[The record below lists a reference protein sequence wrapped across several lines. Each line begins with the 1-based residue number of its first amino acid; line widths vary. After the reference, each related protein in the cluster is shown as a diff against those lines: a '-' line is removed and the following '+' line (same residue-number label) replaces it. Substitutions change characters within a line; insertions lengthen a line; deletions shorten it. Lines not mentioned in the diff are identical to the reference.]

1 MEQPVIKEGT
11 LALIDTFAYLFR
23 SYYMSAKNKPLTN
36 DKGFPT
42 GLLTGLVGMVK
53 KFYKDR
59 KNMPFIVFALESQT
73 KTKRAEKLG
82 EYKQN
87 RKDAP
92 KEMLLQIPIALEWLQ
107 KMGFTCVEVN
117 GFEADDVIASLAT
130 LSPYKTRIY
139 SKDKDFNQL
148 LSDKIAL
155 FDGKTEFLAK
165 DCVEKYGILPS
176 QFTDYQGI
184 VGDSSDNYKGV
195 KGIGSKNAK
204 ELLQQLGSL
213 EKIYENLDLAKNLLS
228 PKMYQALIQDKGSA
242 FLSKELATLERGCIK
257 EFDFLSCA
265 FPSENPLLKIKDELK
280 EYGFISTLRDL
291 ENSPTPL
298 ILENTPLLDSMPI
311 LENAPILDS
320 VPILENAPILDS
332 VPASDNAPKKS
343 RMIVLES
350 AAPLNAFLE
359 KLKNPNARVFMR
371 LVLNKEKKVL
381 ALAFLL
387 QDQGYFLPLEEAL
400 FSPFSLEF
408 LENAFSQMLQH
419 AQIVGH
425 DLKPLLSFLKAKYQV
440 PLENIR
446 IQDTQ
451 ILAFLKN
458 PEKVGFDEVLR
469 EYLKEELIP
478 HEKIKDFKAKAE
490 KSEQLN
496 TELNALKRLC
506 EYFETGGL
514 EEGLLTLARDI
525 ETPFVKVLMDM
536 EFQGFK
542 IDAPYFKRLEQEFKD
557 ELKVLE
563 RQILDLIGV
572 DFNLNSPKQLGEVLY
587 EKLGLPKNKSHS
599 TDEKNLLKILDKHP
613 SIALI
618 LEYRELN
625 KLFNTYT
632 TPLLRLKDKDDK
644 IHTTFIQTG
653 TATGRLS
660 SHSPNLQNIPV
671 RSPKGLLIRKGF
683 IASSKEY
690 CLLGVDYSQIE
701 LRLLAHFSQD
711 KDLMEAFLK
720 GRDIHLETS
729 KALFGGDLAKEKRS
743 IAKSINFGLVYGMG
757 SKKLSETL
765 NIPLNEAKSYIEA
778 YFKRFPSIKDYLN
791 RMKEEILKTSKAFTL
806 LGRYRVFDFT
816 GANDYVKGNYLRE
829 GVNAIFQGSASD
841 LLKLGML
848 KVSERF
854 KNNPS
859 VRLLLQ
865 VHDELIFEIEEK
877 NAPELQQEIQRIL
890 NDEVY
895 PLRVP
900 LETSAFVANRWNE
913 LKG

>member
-1 MEQPVIKEGT
+1 MEEPVIKEGT

-59 KNMPFIVFALESQT
+59 KNMPFIVFALESQI

-107 KMGFTCVEVN
+107 KMGFTCVEVS

-204 ELLQQLGSL
+204 ELLQRLGSL

-228 PKMYQALIQDKGSA
+228 PKMYQALIQDKESA

-257 EFDFLSCA
+257 EFDFSSCA

-298 ILENTPLLDSMPI
+298 ILDNAPLLENMPT
-311 LENAPILDS
+311 
-320 VPILENAPILDS
+320 
-332 VPASDNAPKKS
+332 SDNAPKKS
-343 RMIVLES
+343 RVIVLENTAFLS
-350 AAPLNAFLE
+350 AFLE
-359 KLKNPNARVFMR
+359 KLKKTNARIFMR
-371 LVLNKEKKVL
+371 LVLDKEKKVL
-381 ALAFLL
+381 ALAFLYE
-387 QDQGYFLPLEEAL
+387 DQGYFLPLEEAL

-408 LENAFSQMLQH
+408 LQNAFFKMLQH

-440 PLENIR
+440 SLENIR

-458 PEKVGFDEVLR
+458 PEKVGFDEVLK
-469 EYLKEELIP
+469 EYLKEELIL
-478 HEKIKDFKAKAE
+478 HEKIKDFKTKSKAG
-490 KSEQLN
+490 KLEQLDR
-496 TELNALKRLC
+496 ELHALKRLC
-506 EYFETGGL
+506 EYFEKGGL
-514 EEGLLTLARDI
+514 EEGLLALAREV
-525 ETPFVKVLMDM
+525 ETPFVKVLMGM

-542 IDAPYFKRLEQEFKD
+542 IDAPYFKHLEQEFKN
-557 ELKVLE
+557 ELHVLE
-563 RQILDLIGV
+563 RQILELIGV

-587 EKLGLPKNKSHS
+587 EKLELPKNKSHS
-599 TDEKNLLKILDKHP
+599 TDEKSLLKILDKHP

-683 IASSKEY
+683 ISSSKEY

-711 KDLMEAFLK
+711 KDLMDAFLR

-729 KALFGGDLAKEKRS
+729 KALFGEDLAKEKRS

-791 RMKEEILKTSKAFTL
+791 HMKEEILKTSKAFTL

-816 GANDYVKGNYLRE
+816 GANDYIKGNYLRE

-877 NAPELQQEIQRIL
+877 NALELQQEIQRIL

-900 LETSAFVANRWNE
+900 LETSAFMAKRWNE

>member
-36 DKGFPT
+36 VKGFPT

-107 KMGFTCVEVN
+107 KMGFTCVEVS

-155 FDGKTEFLAK
+155 FDGKTEFLVK

-195 KGIGSKNAK
+195 KGIGSKNAR
-204 ELLQQLGSL
+204 ELLQRLGSL

-228 PKMYQALIQDKGSA
+228 PKMYQALIQDKESA

-257 EFDFLSCA
+257 EFDFSSCA

-291 ENSPTPL
+291 EDSPTPL
-298 ILENTPLLDSMPI
+298 ILENAPLL
-311 LENAPILDS
+311 ENT
-320 VPILENAPILDS
+320 
-332 VPASDNAPKKS
+332 PASDNAPKKS
-343 RMIVLES
+343 RMIVLENTELLS
-350 AAPLNAFLE
+350 AFLE
-359 KLKNPNARVFMR
+359 KLKNSNARIFMR
-371 LVLNKEKKVL
+371 LALDKEKKVL
-381 ALAFLL
+381 ALAFLYE
-387 QDQGYFLPLEEAL
+387 DQGYFLPLEEAL

-408 LENAFSQMLQH
+408 LQNAFSQMLQH
-419 AQIVGH
+419 AQIIGH

-440 PLENIR
+440 SLENIR

-458 PEKVGFDEVLR
+458 PEKVGFDEVLK

-478 HEKIKDFKAKAE
+478 HEKIKDFKTKSKAG
-490 KSEQLN
+490 KLEQLDR
-496 TELNALKRLC
+496 ELNALKRLC
-506 EYFETGGL
+506 EYFEKGGL
-514 EEGLLTLARDI
+514 EEGLLALAREV
-525 ETPFVKVLMDM
+525 ETPFMKVLMGM

-542 IDAPYFKRLEQEFKD
+542 IDASYFKRLEQEFKN
-557 ELKVLE
+557 ELHVLE
-563 RQILDLIGV
+563 RQILELIGV
-572 DFNLNSPKQLGEVLY
+572 DFNLNSPKQLSEILY
-587 EKLGLPKNKSHS
+587 EKLELPKNKSHS
-599 TDEKNLLKILDKHP
+599 TDEKSLLKILDKHP

-683 IASSKEY
+683 ISSSKEY

-711 KDLMEAFLK
+711 KDLMDAFLK

-729 KALFGGDLAKEKRS
+729 KALFGEDLAKEKRS

-816 GANDYVKGNYLRE
+816 GANDYIKGNYLRE

-877 NAPELQQEIQRIL
+877 NALELQQEIQRIL

-900 LETSAFVANRWNE
+900 LETSAFIAKRWNE

>member
-1 MEQPVIKEGT
+1 MEEPVIKEGT

-23 SYYMSAKNKPLTN
+23 SYYMGAKNKPLTN

-107 KMGFTCVEVN
+107 KMGFTCVEVS

-204 ELLQQLGSL
+204 ELLQRLGSL

-228 PKMYQALIQDKGSA
+228 PKMYQALIQDKESA

-298 ILENTPLLDSMPI
+298 ILENTPLLD
-311 LENAPILDS
+311 
-320 VPILENAPILDS
+320 
-332 VPASDNAPKKS
+332 NAPKKS
-343 RMIVLES
+343 CMIVLEN
-350 AAPLNAFLE
+350 AAPFNAFLE
-359 KLKNPNARVFMR
+359 KLKKTNARIFMR
-371 LVLNKEKKVL
+371 LVLDKEKKVL

-387 QDQGYFLPLEEAL
+387 EDQGYFLPLEEAL

-408 LENAFSQMLQH
+408 LQNAFFKMLQH
-419 AQIVGH
+419 ACIIGH

-440 PLENIR
+440 SLENIR

-458 PEKVGFDEVLR
+458 PEKVGFDEVLK
-469 EYLKEELIP
+469 EYLKEEWIP
-478 HEKIKDFKAKAE
+478 HEKIKDFKTKSKAGKLE
-490 KSEQLN
+490 LLSV
-496 TELNALKRLC
+496 ELNALKRLC
-506 EYFETGGL
+506 EYFEKGGL
-514 EEGLLTLARDI
+514 EENLLALAREV
-525 ETPFVKVLMDM
+525 ETPFVKVLMGM

-542 IDAPYFKRLEQEFKD
+542 IDAPYFKQLEQEFKN
-557 ELKVLE
+557 ELHVLE
-563 RQILDLIGV
+563 RQISDLIGA
-572 DFNLNSPKQLGEVLY
+572 DFNLNSPKQLSEILY
-587 EKLGLPKNKSHS
+587 EKLELPKNKSRS
-599 TDEKNLLKILDKHP
+599 TDEKSLLKILDKHP

-711 KDLMEAFLK
+711 KDLMDAFLK

-729 KALFGGDLAKEKRS
+729 NALFGEDLAKEKRS

-816 GANDYVKGNYLRE
+816 GANDYIKGNYLRE

-900 LETSAFVANRWNE
+900 LETSAFMAKRWNE

>member
-1 MEQPVIKEGT
+1 MEEPVIKEGT

-53 KFYKDR
+53 KFYKDK

-107 KMGFTCVEVN
+107 KMGFTCVEVS

-204 ELLQQLGSL
+204 ELLQRLGSL

-257 EFDFLSCA
+257 EFDFSSCA

-298 ILENTPLLDSMPI
+298 ILDNTPLLENMPT
-311 LENAPILDS
+311 
-320 VPILENAPILDS
+320 
-332 VPASDNAPKKS
+332 SDNAPKKS
-343 RMIVLES
+343 RLIVLENT
-350 AAPLNAFLE
+350 APLSAFLE
-359 KLKNPNARVFMR
+359 KLKKTNARIFMR
-371 LVLNKEKKVL
+371 LVLDKEKKVL
-381 ALAFLL
+381 ALAFLYE
-387 QDQGYFLPLEEAL
+387 DQGYFLPLEEAL

-408 LENAFSQMLQH
+408 LQNAFFKMLQH

-440 PLENIR
+440 SLENIR

-458 PEKVGFDEVLR
+458 PEKVGFDEVLK
-469 EYLKEELIP
+469 EYLKEELIL
-478 HEKIKDFKAKAE
+478 HEKIKDFKTKSKAG
-490 KSEQLN
+490 KLEQLDR
-496 TELNALKRLC
+496 ELHALKRLC
-506 EYFETGGL
+506 EYFEKGGL
-514 EEGLLTLARDI
+514 EEGLLALAREV
-525 ETPFVKVLMDM
+525 ETPFVKVLMGM

-542 IDAPYFKRLEQEFKD
+542 IDAPYFKHLEQEFKN
-557 ELKVLE
+557 ELHVLE
-563 RQILDLIGV
+563 RQILELIGV

-587 EKLGLPKNKSHS
+587 EKLELPKNKSHS
-599 TDEKNLLKILDKHP
+599 TDEKSLLKILDKHP

-683 IASSKEY
+683 ISSSKEY

-711 KDLMEAFLK
+711 KDLMDAFLR

-729 KALFGGDLAKEKRS
+729 KALFGEDLAKEKRS

-791 RMKEEILKTSKAFTL
+791 HMKEEILKTSKAFTL

-816 GANDYVKGNYLRE
+816 GANDYIKGNYLRE

-877 NAPELQQEIQRIL
+877 NALELQQEIQRIL

-900 LETSAFVANRWNE
+900 LETSAFMAKRWNE

>member
-1 MEQPVIKEGT
+1 MEQLVIKEGT

-107 KMGFTCVEVN
+107 KMGFACVEVS

-204 ELLQQLGSL
+204 ELLQRLGSL

-228 PKMYQALIQDKGSA
+228 PKMYQALIQEKESA
-242 FLSKELATLERGCIK
+242 FLSKELATLERECIK
-257 EFDFLSCA
+257 EFDFSSCA

-291 ENSPTPL
+291 ENSPL
-298 ILENTPLLDSMPI
+298 ILDNTPLLDSM
-311 LENAPILDS
+311 
-320 VPILENAPILDS
+320 
-332 VPASDNAPKKS
+332 PASDNAPKKS

-350 AAPLNAFLE
+350 AEPLSMFLE
-359 KLKNPNARVFMR
+359 KLKNPNARIFAR
-371 LVLNKEKKVL
+371 LVLDKEKKVL
-381 ALAFLL
+381 ALAFLYE
-387 QDQGYFLPLEEAL
+387 DQGYFLPLEEAL

-408 LENAFSQMLQH
+408 LQNAFFKMLQH
-419 AQIVGH
+419 AQIIGH

-440 PLENIR
+440 SLENIR

-458 PEKVGFDEVLR
+458 PEKVGFDEVLK

-478 HEKIKDFKAKAE
+478 HEKIKDFKTKSKAE
-490 KSEQLN
+490 KLEQLDM
-496 TELNALKRLC
+496 ELNALKRLC
-506 EYFETGGL
+506 EYFEKGGL
-514 EEGLLTLARDI
+514 EENLLALAREI
-525 ETPFVKVLMDM
+525 ETPFVKVLMGM

-542 IDAPYFKRLEQEFKD
+542 IDAPYFKRLEQEFKN
-557 ELKVLE
+557 ELHVLE

-572 DFNLNSPKQLGEVLY
+572 DFNLNSPKQLSEILY
-587 EKLGLPKNKSHS
+587 EKLELPQNKSRS

-729 KALFGGDLAKEKRS
+729 KALFGEDLAKEKRS

-877 NAPELQQEIQRIL
+877 NALELQQEIQRIL

>member
-23 SYYMSAKNKPLTN
+23 SYYMSAKTKPLTN

-184 VGDSSDNYKGV
+184 VGDSSDNYKGI

-204 ELLQQLGSL
+204 ELLQRLGSL

-242 FLSKELATLERGCIK
+242 FLSKELATLERGCIQ

-298 ILENTPLLDSMPI
+298 ILD
-311 LENAPILDS
+311 NAPAS
-320 VPILENAPILDS
+320 DS
-332 VPASDNAPKKS
+332 VPASDNAPALDSAPKKS
-343 RMIVLES
+343 CMIVLES
-350 AAPLNAFLE
+350 AALLSMFLE

-387 QDQGYFLPLEEAL
+387 EDQGYFLPLEEAL

-419 AQIVGH
+419 AQIIGH

-440 PLENIR
+440 PLENIC

-458 PEKVGFDEVLR
+458 PEKVGFDEVLK
-469 EYLKEELIP
+469 EYLKEDLIP
-478 HEKIKDFKAKAE
+478 HEKIKDFKTKAE
-490 KSEQLN
+490 KLELLSV
-496 TELNALKRLC
+496 ELNALKRLC
-506 EYFETGGL
+506 EYFEKGGL
-514 EEGLLTLARDI
+514 EEGLLSLAREV
-525 ETPFVKVLMDM
+525 ETPFVKVLMGM

-542 IDAPYFKRLEQEFKD
+542 IDAPYFKRLEQEFKN
-557 ELKVLE
+557 ELHVLE

-572 DFNLNSPKQLGEVLY
+572 DFNLNSPKQLGEILY

-599 TDEKNLLKILDKHP
+599 TDEKSLLKILDKHP

-632 TPLLRLKDKDDK
+632 TPLLCLKDKDDK

-671 RSPKGLLIRKGF
+671 RSSKGLLIRKGF

-711 KDLMEAFLK
+711 KDLMDAFLK

-900 LETSAFVANRWNE
+900 LETSAFVAKRWNE

>member
-1 MEQPVIKEGT
+1 MEEPVIKEGT

-107 KMGFTCVEVN
+107 KMGFTCVEVS

-165 DCVEKYGILPS
+165 DCVKKYGILPS

-204 ELLQQLGSL
+204 ELLQRLGSL

-228 PKMYQALIQDKGSA
+228 PKMYQALIQDKESA

-298 ILENTPLLDSMPI
+298 ILDNAPLLDNT
-311 LENAPILDS
+311 L
-320 VPILENAPILDS
+320 
-332 VPASDNAPKKS
+332 ASDSTPKKS
-343 RMIVLES
+343 RMIVLENTELLS
-350 AAPLNAFLE
+350 AFLE
-359 KLKNPNARVFMR
+359 KLEKTNARIFMR
-371 LVLNKEKKVL
+371 LVLDKEKKVL

-387 QDQGYFLPLEEAL
+387 EDQGYFLPLEEAL

-408 LENAFSQMLQH
+408 LQNVFSQMLQH
-419 AQIVGH
+419 VQIIGH

-440 PLENIR
+440 SLENIR

-458 PEKVGFDEVLR
+458 PEKVGFDEVLK

-478 HEKIKDFKAKAE
+478 HEKIKDFKTKSKAG
-490 KSEQLN
+490 KLEQLDM
-496 TELNALKRLC
+496 ELNALKRLC
-506 EYFETGGL
+506 EYFEKGGL
-514 EEGLLTLARDI
+514 EEGLLALAREV
-525 ETPFVKVLMDM
+525 ETPFMKVLMGM

-542 IDAPYFKRLEQEFKD
+542 IDAPYFKRLEQEFKN
-557 ELKVLE
+557 ELHVLE
-563 RQILDLIGV
+563 CQILELIGV

-587 EKLGLPKNKSHS
+587 EKLELPQNKSRS
-599 TDEKNLLKILDKHP
+599 TDEKSLLKILDKHP

-711 KDLMEAFLK
+711 KDLMDAFLK

-729 KALFGGDLAKEKRS
+729 KALFGEDLAKEKRS

-816 GANDYVKGNYLRE
+816 GANDYIKGNYLRE

-877 NAPELQQEIQRIL
+877 NALELQQEIQRIL

-900 LETSAFVANRWNE
+900 LETSVFIAKRWNE

>member
-1 MEQPVIKEGT
+1 MEELKEGT

-107 KMGFTCVEVN
+107 KMGFTCVEVS

-204 ELLQQLGSL
+204 ELLQRLGSL

-228 PKMYQALIQDKGSA
+228 PKMYQALIQDKESA

-298 ILENTPLLDSMPI
+298 ILDNAPLLENMPT
-311 LENAPILDS
+311 
-320 VPILENAPILDS
+320 
-332 VPASDNAPKKS
+332 SDNAPKKS

-350 AAPLNAFLE
+350 TELLSAFLE
-359 KLKNPNARVFMR
+359 KLKKTNARIFMR
-371 LVLNKEKKVL
+371 LVLDKEKKVL
-381 ALAFLL
+381 ALAFLYE
-387 QDQGYFLPLEEAL
+387 DQGYFLPLEEAL

-408 LENAFSQMLQH
+408 LQNAFSQMLQH
-419 AQIVGH
+419 AQIIGH
-425 DLKPLLSFLKAKYQV
+425 DLKPLMSFLKAKYQV
-440 PLENIR
+440 SLENIR

-458 PEKVGFDEVLR
+458 PEKVGFDEVLK

-478 HEKIKDFKAKAE
+478 HEKIKDFKTKAE
-490 KSEQLN
+490 KLELLSV
-496 TELNALKRLC
+496 ELNALKRLC
-506 EYFETGGL
+506 EYFEKGGL
-514 EEGLLTLARDI
+514 EENLLALAREV
-525 ETPFVKVLMDM
+525 ETPFMKVLMGM

-542 IDAPYFKRLEQEFKD
+542 IDAPYFKRLEQEFKN
-557 ELKVLE
+557 ELHVLE

-572 DFNLNSPKQLGEVLY
+572 DFNLNSPKQLSEILY
-587 EKLGLPKNKSHS
+587 EKLELPQNKSRS

-711 KDLMEAFLK
+711 KDLMDAFLK

-816 GANDYVKGNYLRE
+816 GANDYIKGNYLRE

-877 NAPELQQEIQRIL
+877 NAPELQQEIQCIL

>member
-1 MEQPVIKEGT
+1 MEEPVIKEGT

-23 SYYMSAKNKPLTN
+23 SYYMGAKNKPLTN

-107 KMGFTCVEVN
+107 KMDFTCVEVS

-204 ELLQQLGSL
+204 ELLQRLGSL

-228 PKMYQALIQDKGSA
+228 PKMYQALIQDKESA

-257 EFDFLSCA
+257 EFDFSSCA

-298 ILENTPLLDSMPI
+298 ILDNAPLLENTPLLD
-311 LENAPILDS
+311 
-320 VPILENAPILDS
+320 
-332 VPASDNAPKKS
+332 NAPKKS
-343 RMIVLES
+343 CMIVLENT
-350 AAPLNAFLE
+350 APLSAFLE
-359 KLKNPNARVFMR
+359 ELKKTNARIFMR
-371 LVLNKEKKVL
+371 LVLDKEKKIL
-381 ALAFLL
+381 ALAFLYE
-387 QDQGYFLPLEEAL
+387 DQGYFLPLEEAL

-408 LENAFSQMLQH
+408 LQNAFSKMLQH
-419 AQIVGH
+419 ACIIGH

-440 PLENIR
+440 SLENIR

-458 PEKVGFDEVLR
+458 PEKVGFDEVLKQ
-469 EYLKEELIP
+469 YLKEEWIP
-478 HEKIKDFKAKAE
+478 HEKIKDFKTKSKAG
-490 KSEQLN
+490 KLEQLDR
-496 TELNALKRLC
+496 ELNALKRLC
-506 EYFETGGL
+506 EYFEKGGL
-514 EEGLLTLARDI
+514 EEGLLVLAREV
-525 ETPFVKVLMDM
+525 ETPFMKVLMGM

-542 IDAPYFKRLEQEFKD
+542 IDAPYFKQLEQEFKN
-557 ELKVLE
+557 ELHVLE
-563 RQILDLIGV
+563 RQILELIGA
-572 DFNLNSPKQLGEVLY
+572 DFNLNSPKQLSEILY
-587 EKLGLPKNKSHS
+587 EKLELPKNKSHS
-599 TDEKNLLKILDKHP
+599 TDEKSLLKILDKHP

-711 KDLMEAFLK
+711 KDLIDAFLK

-729 KALFGGDLAKEKRS
+729 KALFGEDLAKEKRS

-816 GANDYVKGNYLRE
+816 GANDYIKGNYLRE

-877 NAPELQQEIQRIL
+877 NALELQQEIQRIL

-900 LETSAFVANRWNE
+900 LETSAFMAKRWNE

>member
-1 MEQPVIKEGT
+1 MEELKEGT

-53 KFYKDR
+53 KFYKDK
-59 KNMPFIVFALESQT
+59 KNMSFIVFALESQT

-107 KMGFTCVEVN
+107 KMGFTCVEVS

-204 ELLQQLGSL
+204 ELLQRLGSL

-257 EFDFLSCA
+257 EFDFSSCA

-298 ILENTPLLDSMPI
+298 ILDNTPLL
-311 LENAPILDS
+311 ENT
-320 VPILENAPILDS
+320 
-332 VPASDNAPKKS
+332 PASDNAPKKS
-343 RMIVLES
+343 CMIVLES
-350 AAPLNAFLE
+350 TAPLSVFLE
-359 KLKNPNARVFMR
+359 KLKKTNARIFMR
-371 LVLNKEKKVL
+371 LVLDKEKKVL

-387 QDQGYFLPLEEAL
+387 EDQGYFLPLEEAL

-408 LENAFSQMLQH
+408 LQNAFFKMLQH
-419 AQIVGH
+419 AQIIGH

-440 PLENIR
+440 SLENIR

-458 PEKVGFDEVLR
+458 PEKVGFDEVLKQ
-469 EYLKEELIP
+469 YLKEEWIP
-478 HEKIKDFKAKAE
+478 HEKIKDFKTKSKAG
-490 KSEQLN
+490 KLEQLDM
-496 TELNALKRLC
+496 ELNALKRLC
-506 EYFETGGL
+506 EYFEKGGL
-514 EEGLLTLARDI
+514 EENLLALAREV
-525 ETPFVKVLMDM
+525 ETPFVKVLMGM

-542 IDAPYFKRLEQEFKD
+542 IDAPYFKRLEQEFKN
-557 ELKVLE
+557 ELHVLE

-572 DFNLNSPKQLGEVLY
+572 DFNLNSPKQLSEILY
-587 EKLGLPKNKSHS
+587 EKLELPQNKSRS
-599 TDEKNLLKILDKHP
+599 TDEKSLLKILDKHP

-711 KDLMEAFLK
+711 KDLMDAFLK

-729 KALFGGDLAKEKRS
+729 KALFGEDLAKEKRS

-806 LGRYRVFDFT
+806 LGRYRVFDFAGT
-816 GANDYVKGNYLRE
+816 NDHIKGNYLRE

-877 NAPELQQEIQRIL
+877 NALELQQEIQRIL

-900 LETSAFVANRWNE
+900 LETSAFIAKRWNE

>member
-1 MEQPVIKEGT
+1 MEKPVTKEGT

-107 KMGFTCVEVN
+107 KMGFTCVEIS

-148 LSDKIAL
+148 LSDKIVL

-228 PKMYQALIQDKGSA
+228 PKMYQALIQDKESA
-242 FLSKELATLERGCIK
+242 FLSKELATLERGCIQ

-298 ILENTPLLDSMPI
+298 IFENAPALDNTPLL
-311 LENAPILDS
+311 
-320 VPILENAPILDS
+320 
-332 VPASDNAPKKS
+332 DNAPKKS
-343 RMIVLES
+343 RSIVLENT
-350 AAPLNAFLE
+350 APLSAFLE
-359 KLKNPNARVFMR
+359 RLKKTDARVFMR
-371 LVLNKEKKVL
+371 LALDKEKKVL

-400 FSPFSLEF
+400 FSPFSSEF
-408 LENAFSQMLQH
+408 LQNAFSQILQRAH
-419 AQIVGH
+419 IIGH

-440 PLENIR
+440 SLENIR

-458 PEKVGFDEVLR
+458 PEKVGFDEVLK

-478 HEKIKDFKAKAE
+478 HEKIKDFKTKSKAE
-490 KSEQLN
+490 KSEQLDR
-496 TELNALKRLC
+496 ELNALKRLC
-506 EYFETGGL
+506 EYFENGGL
-514 EEGLLTLARDI
+514 EEGLLILAREI
-525 ETPFVKVLMDM
+525 ETPFVKVLMGM

-542 IDAPYFKRLEQEFKD
+542 IDAPYFKRLEQEFKN
-557 ELKVLE
+557 ELHVLE

-572 DFNLNSPKQLGEVLY
+572 DFNLNSPKQLSEVLY
-587 EKLGLPKNKSHS
+587 EKLELPKNKSHS
-599 TDEKNLLKILDKHP
+599 TDEKSLLKILDKHQ

-625 KLFNTYT
+625 KLFSTYI

-711 KDLMEAFLK
+711 KDLMDAFLK

-729 KALFGGDLAKEKRS
+729 KALFGEDLAKEKRS

-791 RMKEEILKTSKAFTL
+791 RMREEILKTSKAFTL
-806 LGRYRVFDFT
+806 LGRYRVFDFN
-816 GANDYVKGNYLRE
+816 GVNDYVKGNYLRE

-877 NAPELQQEIQRIL
+877 NAPELQQEIQGIL

-895 PLRVP
+895 PLSVP
-900 LETSAFVANRWNE
+900 LETSAFIAKRWNE

>member
-184 VGDSSDNYKGV
+184 VGDSSDNYKGI

-204 ELLQQLGSL
+204 ELLQRLGSL

-257 EFDFLSCA
+257 EFDFLGCA

-291 ENSPTPL
+291 ENSPL
-298 ILENTPLLDSMPI
+298 ILDNASA
-311 LENAPILDS
+311 LENAPAL
-320 VPILENAPILDS
+320 
-332 VPASDNAPKKS
+332 DNAPTLDNASKKS
-343 RMIVLES
+343 SMIVLENTALFS
-350 AAPLNAFLE
+350 MFLE
-359 KLKNPNARVFMR
+359 RLKNPNARIFMR

-387 QDQGYFLPLEEAL
+387 QDQGYFLALEEAL

-419 AQIVGH
+419 ACIIGH

-440 PLENIR
+440 SLENIR

-458 PEKVGFDEVLR
+458 PEKVGFDEVLK
-469 EYLKEELIP
+469 EYLKEDLIP
-478 HEKIKDFKAKAE
+478 HEKIKDFKTKAE
-490 KSEQLN
+490 KLEQLDM
-496 TELNALKRLC
+496 ELNALKRLC
-506 EYFETGGL
+506 EYFEKGGL
-514 EEGLLTLARDI
+514 EEGLLILARGV
-525 ETPFVKVLMDM
+525 ETPFMKVLMGM

-557 ELKVLE
+557 ELHVLE

-599 TDEKNLLKILDKHP
+599 TDEKSLLKILDKHP

-816 GANDYVKGNYLRE
+816 GVNDYVKGNYLRE

-877 NAPELQQEIQRIL
+877 NALELQQEIQRIL

>member
-1 MEQPVIKEGT
+1 MEEPVIKEGT

-107 KMGFTCVEVN
+107 KMGFTCVEVS

-148 LSDKIAL
+148 LSDKITL

-165 DCVEKYGILPS
+165 DCVKKYGILPS

-204 ELLQQLGSL
+204 ELLQRLGSL

-228 PKMYQALIQDKGSA
+228 PKMYQALIQDKESA

-298 ILENTPLLDSMPI
+298 ILDNAPLLENTPALDST
-311 LENAPILDS
+311 
-320 VPILENAPILDS
+320 
-332 VPASDNAPKKS
+332 PKKS
-343 RMIVLES
+343 RMIVLENTAFLS
-350 AAPLNAFLE
+350 AFLE
-359 KLKNPNARVFMR
+359 KLKKTNARIFMR
-371 LVLNKEKKVL
+371 LALDKEKKVL

-387 QDQGYFLPLEEAL
+387 EDQGYFLPLEEAL

-408 LENAFSQMLQH
+408 LQNAFSQMLQH
-419 AQIVGH
+419 AQIIGH

-440 PLENIR
+440 SLENIR

-458 PEKVGFDEVLR
+458 PEKVGFDEVLK
-469 EYLKEELIP
+469 EYLKEEWIP
-478 HEKIKDFKAKAE
+478 HEKIKDFKTKSKAG
-490 KSEQLN
+490 KLEQLDM
-496 TELNALKRLC
+496 ELNALKRLC
-506 EYFETGGL
+506 EYFEKGGL
-514 EEGLLTLARDI
+514 EENLLALAREV
-525 ETPFVKVLMDM
+525 ETPFVKVLMGM

-542 IDAPYFKRLEQEFKD
+542 IDAPYFKCLEQEFKN
-557 ELKVLE
+557 ELHVLE
-563 RQILDLIGV
+563 HQILELIGV
-572 DFNLNSPKQLGEVLY
+572 DFNLNSPKQLSEILY
-587 EKLGLPKNKSHS
+587 EKLELPQNKSHS
-599 TDEKNLLKILDKHP
+599 TDEKSLLKILDKHP

-711 KDLMEAFLK
+711 RDLMDAFLK

-729 KALFGGDLAKEKRS
+729 KALFGEDLAKEKRS

-816 GANDYVKGNYLRE
+816 GANDYIKGNYLRE

-877 NAPELQQEIQRIL
+877 NALELQQEIQRIL

-900 LETSAFVANRWNE
+900 LETSAFMAKRWNE

>member
-1 MEQPVIKEGT
+1 MEDPVIKEGT

-42 GLLTGLVGMVK
+42 GLLMGLVGMVK

-107 KMGFTCVEVN
+107 KMGFVCVEVS

-204 ELLQQLGSL
+204 ELLQRLGSL

-257 EFDFLSCA
+257 EFDFSSCT

-291 ENSPTPL
+291 ENSSTPL
-298 ILENTPLLDSMPI
+298 ILDNAPALDS
-311 LENAPILDS
+311 
-320 VPILENAPILDS
+320 
-332 VPASDNAPKKS
+332 APKKS
-343 RMIVLES
+343 CMIVLENTAFLS
-350 AAPLNAFLE
+350 AFLE
-359 KLKNPNARVFMR
+359 KLKKTNARIFMR
-371 LVLNKEKKVL
+371 LALDKEKKVL

-387 QDQGYFLPLEEAL
+387 EDQGYFLPLEEAL

-408 LENAFSQMLQH
+408 LQNAFSQILQH
-419 AQIVGH
+419 AQIIGH

-440 PLENIR
+440 SLENIR

-458 PEKVGFDEVLR
+458 PEKVGFDEVLK
-469 EYLKEELIP
+469 EYLKEEWIP
-478 HEKIKDFKAKAE
+478 HEKIKDFKTKSKAE
-490 KSEQLN
+490 KLEQLDM
-496 TELNALKRLC
+496 ELNALKRLC
-506 EYFETGGL
+506 EYFEKGGL
-514 EEGLLTLARDI
+514 EEGLLALAREV
-525 ETPFVKVLMDM
+525 ETPFVKVLMGM

-542 IDAPYFKRLEQEFKD
+542 IDAPYFKRLEQEFKN
-557 ELKVLE
+557 ELHVLE
-563 RQILDLIGV
+563 CQILDLIGV
-572 DFNLNSPKQLGEVLY
+572 DFNLNSPKQLSEILY
-587 EKLGLPKNKSHS
+587 EKLELPKNKSHS
-599 TDEKNLLKILDKHP
+599 TDEKSLLKILDKHP

-711 KDLMEAFLK
+711 KDLMDAFLK

-729 KALFGGDLAKEKRS
+729 KALFGEDLAKEKRS

-765 NIPLNEAKSYIEA
+765 NIPLSEAKSYIEA

-816 GANDYVKGNYLRE
+816 GANDYIKGNYLRE

-900 LETSAFVANRWNE
+900 LETSAFIAKRWNE

>member
-53 KFYKDR
+53 KFYKDK

-107 KMGFTCVEVN
+107 KMGFACVEVS

-155 FDGKTEFLAK
+155 FDGKTEFLVK

-204 ELLQQLGSL
+204 ELLQRLGSL

-298 ILENTPLLDSMPI
+298 ILDNAPLL
-311 LENAPILDS
+311 
-320 VPILENAPILDS
+320 
-332 VPASDNAPKKS
+332 DNAPKKS
-343 RMIVLES
+343 RMIVLENPV
-350 AAPLNAFLE
+350 PLSAFLE
-359 KLKNPNARVFMR
+359 KLKNSNARIFMR
-371 LVLNKEKKVL
+371 LALDKEKKVL
-381 ALAFLL
+381 ALAFLYE
-387 QDQGYFLPLEEAL
+387 DQGYFLPLEEAL
-400 FSPFSLEF
+400 FSPFSLGF
-408 LENAFSQMLQH
+408 LQNAFSQMLQH
-419 AQIVGH
+419 AQIIGH

-440 PLENIR
+440 SLENIC

-458 PEKVGFDEVLR
+458 PEKVGFDEVLK

-478 HEKIKDFKAKAE
+478 HEKIKDFKIKSKAG
-490 KSEQLN
+490 KLEQLDM
-496 TELNALKRLC
+496 ELNALKHLC
-506 EYFETGGL
+506 EYFEKGGL
-514 EEGLLTLARDI
+514 EEGLLALAREV
-525 ETPFVKVLMDM
+525 ETPFMKVLMGM

-542 IDAPYFKRLEQEFKD
+542 IDAPYFKRLEQEFKN
-557 ELKVLE
+557 ELHVLE
-563 RQILDLIGV
+563 RQILELIGV
-572 DFNLNSPKQLGEVLY
+572 DFNLNSPKQLSEILY
-587 EKLGLPKNKSHS
+587 EKLELPKNKSHS
-599 TDEKNLLKILDKHP
+599 TDEKSLLKILDKHP

-711 KDLMEAFLK
+711 RDLMDAFLK

-729 KALFGGDLAKEKRS
+729 KALFGEYWAKEKRS

-816 GANDYVKGNYLRE
+816 GTNDHIKGNYLRE

-877 NAPELQQEIQRIL
+877 NALELQQEIQRIL

-900 LETSAFVANRWNE
+900 LETSVFIAKRWNE

>member
-1 MEQPVIKEGT
+1 MEELKEGT

-36 DKGFPT
+36 NKGFPT

-107 KMGFTCVEVN
+107 KMGFTCVEVS

-155 FDGKTEFLAK
+155 FDGKTEFLVK

-204 ELLQQLGSL
+204 ELLQRLGSL

-257 EFDFLSCA
+257 EFDFSSCA

-298 ILENTPLLDSMPI
+298 ILDNAPLLENT
-311 LENAPILDS
+311 
-320 VPILENAPILDS
+320 
-332 VPASDNAPKKS
+332 PASDNAPKKS
-343 RMIVLES
+343 RLIVLENTE
-350 AAPLNAFLE
+350 PLSAFLE
-359 KLKNPNARVFMR
+359 KLEKTNARIFMR
-371 LVLNKEKKVL
+371 LVLDKEKKVL
-381 ALAFLL
+381 ALAFLYE
-387 QDQGYFLPLEEAL
+387 DQGYFLPLEEAL

-408 LENAFSQMLQH
+408 LQNAFFKMLQH
-419 AQIVGH
+419 AQIIGH
-425 DLKPLLSFLKAKYQV
+425 DLKPLLSFLKVKYQV
-440 PLENIR
+440 SLENIR

-458 PEKVGFDEVLR
+458 PEKVGFDEVLK
-469 EYLKEELIP
+469 EYLKEEWIP
-478 HEKIKDFKAKAE
+478 HEKIKDFKTKSKAE
-490 KSEQLN
+490 KLEQLDM
-496 TELNALKRLC
+496 ELNALKRLC
-506 EYFETGGL
+506 EYFEKGGL
-514 EEGLLTLARDI
+514 EEGLLALAREI
-525 ETPFVKVLMDM
+525 ETPFMKVLMGM

-542 IDAPYFKRLEQEFKD
+542 IDAPYFKRLEQEFKN
-557 ELKVLE
+557 ELHVLE
-563 RQILDLIGV
+563 RQILELIGV
-572 DFNLNSPKQLGEVLY
+572 DFNLNSPKQLSEILY
-587 EKLGLPKNKSHS
+587 EKLELPKNKSHS
-599 TDEKNLLKILDKHP
+599 TDEKSLLKILDKHP

-711 KDLMEAFLK
+711 KDLMDAFLK

-729 KALFGGDLAKEKRS
+729 KALFGEDLAKEKRS

-765 NIPLNEAKSYIEA
+765 NIPLNEAKSYTEA

-816 GANDYVKGNYLRE
+816 GANDYIKSNYLRE

-877 NAPELQQEIQRIL
+877 NALELQQEIQRIL

-900 LETSAFVANRWNE
+900 LETSAFMAKRWNE

>member
-23 SYYMSAKNKPLTN
+23 SYYMSTKNKPLTN

-53 KFYKDR
+53 KFYKDK

-82 EYKQN
+82 AYKQN

-107 KMGFTCVEVN
+107 KMGFTCVEVS

-165 DCVEKYGILPS
+165 DCVKKYGILPS

-204 ELLQQLGSL
+204 ELLQRLGSL

-228 PKMYQALIQDKGSA
+228 PKMYQALIQDKESA
-242 FLSKELATLERGCIK
+242 FLSKELATLERECIK
-257 EFDFLSCA
+257 EFDFSSCT

-298 ILENTPLLDSMPI
+298 ILDNAPALDNTPI
-311 LENAPILDS
+311 L
-320 VPILENAPILDS
+320 
-332 VPASDNAPKKS
+332 DNAPKKS

-350 AAPLNAFLE
+350 AVFLSAFLE
-359 KLKNPNARVFMR
+359 RLKKTKARIFMR
-371 LVLNKEKKVL
+371 LVLDKEKKVL
-381 ALAFLL
+381 ALAFLCE
-387 QDQGYFLPLEEAL
+387 DQGYFLPLEEAL

-419 AQIVGH
+419 ACIIGH

-458 PEKVGFDEVLR
+458 PEKVGFDEVLK

-478 HEKIKDFKAKAE
+478 HEKIKDFKTTSKAE
-490 KSEQLN
+490 KLELLSV
-496 TELNALKRLC
+496 ELNALKRLC
-506 EYFETGGL
+506 EYFEKGGL

-525 ETPFVKVLMDM
+525 ETPFMKVLMGM

-542 IDAPYFKRLEQEFKD
+542 IDAPYFKRLEQEFKN
-557 ELKVLE
+557 ELHVLE
-563 RQILDLIGV
+563 RQILELIGV

-587 EKLGLPKNKSHS
+587 EKLELPKNKSHS
-599 TDEKNLLKILDKHP
+599 TDEKSLLKILDKHP

-816 GANDYVKGNYLRE
+816 GANDYIKGNYLRE

-877 NAPELQQEIQRIL
+877 NALELQQEIQRIL

-900 LETSAFVANRWNE
+900 LETSAFMAKRWNE

>member
-1 MEQPVIKEGT
+1 MEQPVIKEGA

-107 KMGFTCVEVN
+107 KMGFACVEVS

-204 ELLQQLGSL
+204 ELLQRLGSL

-228 PKMYQALIQDKGSA
+228 PKMYQALIQDKESA

-257 EFDFLSCA
+257 EFDFSSCA

-298 ILENTPLLDSMPI
+298 ILDNTPLLD
-311 LENAPILDS
+311 NT
-320 VPILENAPILDS
+320 
-332 VPASDNAPKKS
+332 PASDNAPKKS

-350 AAPLNAFLE
+350 AAPLSAFLE
-359 KLKNPNARVFMR
+359 KLKNSNARIFMR
-371 LVLNKEKKVL
+371 LALDKEKKVL
-381 ALAFLL
+381 ALAFLFK
-387 QDQGYFLPLEEAL
+387 DQGYFLPLEEAL

-408 LENAFSQMLQH
+408 LQNAFSQILQH

-440 PLENIR
+440 SLENIR

-458 PEKVGFDEVLR
+458 PEKVGFDEVLK
-469 EYLKEELIP
+469 EYLKEEWIP
-478 HEKIKDFKAKAE
+478 HEKIKDFKTKSKVE
-490 KSEQLN
+490 KLELLSV
-496 TELNALKRLC
+496 ELNALKRLC
-506 EYFETGGL
+506 EYFEKGGL
-514 EEGLLTLARDI
+514 EEGLLALAREV
-525 ETPFVKVLMDM
+525 ETPFVKVLMGM

-542 IDAPYFKRLEQEFKD
+542 IDAPYFKRLEQEFKN
-557 ELKVLE
+557 ELHVLE

-572 DFNLNSPKQLGEVLY
+572 DFNLNSPKQLSEILY
-587 EKLGLPKNKSHS
+587 EKLELPQNKSHS
-599 TDEKNLLKILDKHP
+599 TDEKSLLKILDKHP

-711 KDLMEAFLK
+711 KDLMDAFLK

-729 KALFGGDLAKEKRS
+729 KALFGEDLAKEKRS

-806 LGRYRVFDFT
+806 FGRYRVFDFT
-816 GANDYVKGNYLRE
+816 GANDYIKGNYLRE

-877 NAPELQQEIQRIL
+877 NALELQQEIQRIL

-900 LETSAFVANRWNE
+900 LETSAFIAKRWNE

>member
-1 MEQPVIKEGT
+1 MEQPVIKEGI

-53 KFYKDR
+53 KFYKDK

-82 EYKQN
+82 GYKQN

-107 KMGFTCVEVN
+107 KMGFTCVEVS

-165 DCVEKYGILPS
+165 DCVKKYGILPS

-228 PKMYQALIQDKGSA
+228 PKMYQALIQDKESA
-242 FLSKELATLERGCIK
+242 FLSKELATLERECIK

-291 ENSPTPL
+291 EKSPL
-298 ILENTPLLDSMPI
+298 IVENT
-311 LENAPILDS
+311 
-320 VPILENAPILDS
+320 
-332 VPASDNAPKKS
+332 PASDNAPALDNAPTKS
-343 RMIVLES
+343 RMIVLENTELLS
-350 AAPLNAFLE
+350 MFLE

-371 LVLNKEKKVL
+371 LVLDKDKKVL
-381 ALAFLL
+381 ALAFLYE
-387 QDQGYFLPLEEAL
+387 DQGYFLPLEEAL

-419 AQIVGH
+419 ACIIGH

-458 PEKVGFDEVLR
+458 PEKVGFDEVLK

-478 HEKIKDFKAKAE
+478 HEKIKDFKTTSKAE
-490 KSEQLN
+490 KLERLDR
-496 TELNALKRLC
+496 ELNALKRLC
-506 EYFETGGL
+506 EYFEKGGL
-514 EEGLLTLARDI
+514 EENLLSLAKEV
-525 ETPFVKVLMDM
+525 ETPFVKVLMGM

-542 IDAPYFKRLEQEFKD
+542 IDAPYFKRLEQEFKN
-557 ELKVLE
+557 ELHVLE
-563 RQILDLIGV
+563 CQILDLIGV
-572 DFNLNSPKQLGEVLY
+572 DFNLNSPKQLSEILY
-587 EKLGLPKNKSHS
+587 EKLELPKNKSHS
-599 TDEKNLLKILDKHP
+599 TDEKSLLKILDKHP

-711 KDLMEAFLK
+711 KDLMDAFLK

-729 KALFGGDLAKEKRS
+729 KALFGEELAKEKRS

-816 GANDYVKGNYLRE
+816 DANDYVKGNYLRE
-829 GVNAIFQGSASD
+829 GVNAIFQGSTSD

-854 KNNPS
+854 KNNLS

-900 LETSAFVANRWNE
+900 LETSAFMAKRWNE

>member
-1 MEQPVIKEGT
+1 MEEPVIKEGT

-53 KFYKDR
+53 KFYKDK

-73 KTKRAEKLG
+73 KTKRSEKLG

-107 KMGFTCVEVN
+107 KMGFACVEVS

-204 ELLQQLGSL
+204 ELLQRLGSL

-257 EFDFLSCA
+257 EFDFSSCA

-298 ILENTPLLDSMPI
+298 ILDNTPLLENTPLL
-311 LENAPILDS
+311 
-320 VPILENAPILDS
+320 
-332 VPASDNAPKKS
+332 DNAPKKS
-343 RMIVLES
+343 RLIVLENTE
-350 AAPLNAFLE
+350 PLSAFLE
-359 KLKNPNARVFMR
+359 KLEKTNARIFMR
-371 LVLNKEKKVL
+371 LALDKEKKVL
-381 ALAFLL
+381 ALAFLYE
-387 QDQGYFLPLEEAL
+387 DQGYFLPLEEAL

-408 LENAFSQMLQH
+408 LQNAFFKMLQH
-419 AQIVGH
+419 AQIIGH

-440 PLENIR
+440 SLENIR

-458 PEKVGFDEVLR
+458 PEKVGFDEVLK
-469 EYLKEELIP
+469 EYLKEEWIL
-478 HEKIKDFKAKAE
+478 HEKIKDFKTKSKAG
-490 KSEQLN
+490 KLEQLDM
-496 TELNALKRLC
+496 ELNALKRLC
-506 EYFETGGL
+506 EYFEKGGL
-514 EEGLLTLARDI
+514 EEGLLALAREV
-525 ETPFVKVLMDM
+525 ETPFMKVLMGM

-542 IDAPYFKRLEQEFKD
+542 IDAPYFKHLEQEFKN
-557 ELKVLE
+557 ELHVLE
-563 RQILDLIGV
+563 RQILELIGV
-572 DFNLNSPKQLGEVLY
+572 DFNLNSPKQLSEILY
-587 EKLGLPKNKSHS
+587 EKLELPQNKSRS
-599 TDEKNLLKILDKHP
+599 TDEKSLLKILDKHP

-711 KDLMEAFLK
+711 KDLMDAFLK

-729 KALFGGDLAKEKRS
+729 KALFGEDLAKEKRS

-765 NIPLNEAKSYIEA
+765 NIPLNEAKSYTEA

-816 GANDYVKGNYLRE
+816 GANDYIKGNYLRE

-900 LETSAFVANRWNE
+900 LETSAFIAKRWNE

>member
-1 MEQPVIKEGT
+1 MEEPVIKEGT

-53 KFYKDR
+53 KFYKDK

-107 KMGFTCVEVN
+107 KMGFTCVEVS

-204 ELLQQLGSL
+204 ELLQRLGSL

-257 EFDFLSCA
+257 EFDFSSCA

-298 ILENTPLLDSMPI
+298 ILDNTPLLD
-311 LENAPILDS
+311 NT
-320 VPILENAPILDS
+320 
-332 VPASDNAPKKS
+332 PASDNAPKKS
-343 RMIVLES
+343 RMIVLENTV
-350 AAPLNAFLE
+350 PLSAFLE
-359 KLKNPNARVFMR
+359 KLKKTNERIFMR
-371 LVLNKEKKVL
+371 LVLDKEKKVL
-381 ALAFLL
+381 ALAFLYE
-387 QDQGYFLPLEEAL
+387 DQGYFLPLEEAL

-408 LENAFSQMLQH
+408 LQNTFFKMLQH
-419 AQIVGH
+419 AQIIGH

-440 PLENIR
+440 SLENIR

-458 PEKVGFDEVLR
+458 PEKVGFDEVLKQ
-469 EYLKEELIP
+469 YLKEELIP
-478 HEKIKDFKAKAE
+478 HEKIKDFKTKSKAG
-490 KSEQLN
+490 KLEQLDM
-496 TELNALKRLC
+496 ELNALKRLC
-506 EYFETGGL
+506 EYFEKGGL
-514 EEGLLTLARDI
+514 EENLLALAREV
-525 ETPFVKVLMDM
+525 ETPFVKVLMGM

-542 IDAPYFKRLEQEFKD
+542 IDAPYFKRLEQEFKN
-557 ELKVLE
+557 ELHVLE
-563 RQILDLIGV
+563 RQILELIGAN
-572 DFNLNSPKQLGEVLY
+572 FNLNSPKQLSEVLY
-587 EKLGLPKNKSHS
+587 EKLELPKNKSRS
-599 TDEKNLLKILDKHP
+599 TDEKSLLKILDKHP

-711 KDLMEAFLK
+711 KDLMDAFLK

-729 KALFGGDLAKEKRS
+729 KALFGEDLAKEKRS

-816 GANDYVKGNYLRE
+816 GANDYIKGNYLRE

-877 NAPELQQEIQRIL
+877 NALELQQEIQRIL

-900 LETSAFVANRWNE
+900 LETSAFMAKRWNE

>member
-1 MEQPVIKEGT
+1 MEEPVIKEGT

-53 KFYKDR
+53 KFYKDK

-107 KMGFTCVEVN
+107 KMGFTCVEVS

-155 FDGKTEFLAK
+155 FDGKTEFLAE

-204 ELLQQLGSL
+204 ELLQRLGSL

-228 PKMYQALIQDKGSA
+228 PKMYQALIQDKESA

-257 EFDFLSCA
+257 EFDFSSCA

-291 ENSPTPL
+291 EKSPTPL
-298 ILENTPLLDSMPI
+298 ILDNTPLL
-311 LENAPILDS
+311 ENTL
-320 VPILENAPILDS
+320 
-332 VPASDNAPKKS
+332 ASDNTPKKS
-343 RMIVLES
+343 CMIVLENT
-350 AAPLNAFLE
+350 APLSAFLE
-359 KLKNPNARVFMR
+359 KLKKTKARIFMR
-371 LVLNKEKKVL
+371 LVLDKEKKVL
-381 ALAFLL
+381 ALAFLYE
-387 QDQGYFLPLEEAL
+387 DQGYFLPLEEAL

-408 LENAFSQMLQH
+408 LQNAFFKMLQH
-419 AQIVGH
+419 ACIIGH
-425 DLKPLLSFLKAKYQV
+425 DVKPLLSFLKAKYQV
-440 PLENIR
+440 SLENIR

-458 PEKVGFDEVLR
+458 PEKVGFDEVLK
-469 EYLKEELIP
+469 EYLKEEWIP
-478 HEKIKDFKAKAE
+478 HEKIKDFKTKSKAG
-490 KSEQLN
+490 KLEQLDM
-496 TELNALKRLC
+496 ELNALKRLC
-506 EYFETGGL
+506 EYFEKGGL
-514 EEGLLTLARDI
+514 EEGLLALAREV
-525 ETPFVKVLMDM
+525 ETPFVKVLMGM

-542 IDAPYFKRLEQEFKD
+542 IDAPYFKRLEQEFKN
-557 ELKVLE
+557 ELHALE
-563 RQILDLIGV
+563 RQILDSIGV
-572 DFNLNSPKQLGEVLY
+572 DFNLNSPKQLSEILY
-587 EKLGLPKNKSHS
+587 EKLELPQNKSHS
-599 TDEKNLLKILDKHP
+599 TDEKSLLKILDKHP

-711 KDLMEAFLK
+711 KDLMDAFLK

-729 KALFGGDLAKEKRS
+729 KALFGEDLAKEKRS

-765 NIPLNEAKSYIEA
+765 NISLNEAKSYIEA

-877 NAPELQQEIQRIL
+877 NALELQQEIQRIL

-900 LETSAFVANRWNE
+900 LETSAFMAKRWNE

>member
-1 MEQPVIKEGT
+1 MEEPVIKEGT

-23 SYYMSAKNKPLTN
+23 SYYMGAKNKPLTN
-36 DKGFPT
+36 VKGFPT

-107 KMGFTCVEVN
+107 KMGFTCVEVS

-130 LSPYKTRIY
+130 ISPYKTRIY

-148 LSDKIAL
+148 LSDKIVL

-204 ELLQQLGSL
+204 ELLQRLGSL

-228 PKMYQALIQDKGSA
+228 PKMYQALIQDKESA

-257 EFDFLSCA
+257 EFDFSSCA

-291 ENSPTPL
+291 ENPPTPL
-298 ILENTPLLDSMPI
+298 ILDNAPLLD
-311 LENAPILDS
+311 NAPT
-320 VPILENAPILDS
+320 
-332 VPASDNAPKKS
+332 SDNAPKKS
-343 RMIVLES
+343 RLIVLENTELLS
-350 AAPLNAFLE
+350 AFLE
-359 KLKNPNARVFMR
+359 KLKKTNARIFMR
-371 LVLNKEKKVL
+371 LVLDKEKKIL
-381 ALAFLL
+381 ALAFLYE
-387 QDQGYFLPLEEAL
+387 DQGYFLPLEEVL

-408 LENAFSQMLQH
+408 LQNAFFKMLQH
-419 AQIVGH
+419 AQIIGH

-440 PLENIR
+440 SLEDTR

-458 PEKVGFDEVLR
+458 PEKVGFDEVLK
-469 EYLKEELIP
+469 EYLKEEWIP
-478 HEKIKDFKAKAE
+478 HEKIKDFKTKNKAG
-490 KSEQLN
+490 KLEQLDM
-496 TELNALKRLC
+496 ELNALKRLC
-506 EYFETGGL
+506 EYFEKGGL
-514 EEGLLTLARDI
+514 EEGLLVLAREV
-525 ETPFVKVLMDM
+525 ETPFVKVLMGM

-542 IDAPYFKRLEQEFKD
+542 IDAPYFKRLEQEFKN
-557 ELKVLE
+557 ELHVLE
-563 RQILDLIGV
+563 RQILELIGV
-572 DFNLNSPKQLGEVLY
+572 DFNLNSPKQLSEILY
-587 EKLGLPKNKSHS
+587 EKLELPKNKSHS
-599 TDEKNLLKILDKHP
+599 TDEKSLLKILDKHP

-711 KDLMEAFLK
+711 KDLVDAFLK

-729 KALFGGDLAKEKRS
+729 KALFGEDLAKEKRS

-816 GANDYVKGNYLRE
+816 GVNDYIKGNYLRE

-865 VHDELIFEIEEK
+865 VHDELVFEIEEK
-877 NAPELQQEIQRIL
+877 NALELQQEIQRIL

-900 LETSAFVANRWNE
+900 LETSAFMAKRWNE

>member
-107 KMGFTCVEVN
+107 KMGFVCVEVN

-165 DCVEKYGILPS
+165 DCVKKYGILPS

-204 ELLQQLGSL
+204 ELLQRLGSL

-265 FPSENPLLKIKDELK
+265 FPRENPLLKIKDELK

-298 ILENTPLLDSMPI
+298 ILDNAPALDNTPLL
-311 LENAPILDS
+311 ENAPL
-320 VPILENAPILDS
+320 L
-332 VPASDNAPKKS
+332 DNAPKKS

-350 AAPLNAFLE
+350 AAPLSMFLE

-408 LENAFSQMLQH
+408 LQNAFSQMLQH
-419 AQIVGH
+419 AQIIGH

-458 PEKVGFDEVLR
+458 PEKVGFDEALK

-478 HEKIKDFKAKAE
+478 HEKIKDFKIKAE
-490 KSEQLN
+490 KLELLSV
-496 TELNALKRLC
+496 ELNALKRLC
-506 EYFETGGL
+506 EYFEKGGL
-514 EEGLLTLARDI
+514 EEGLLSLAREI
-525 ETPFVKVLMDM
+525 ETPFMKVLMGM

-542 IDAPYFKRLEQEFKD
+542 IDAPYFKRLEQEFKN
-557 ELKVLE
+557 ELHVLE

-572 DFNLNSPKQLGEVLY
+572 DFNLNSPKQLSEILY
-587 EKLGLPKNKSHS
+587 ERLELPKNKSHS
-599 TDEKNLLKILDKHP
+599 TDEKSLLKILDKHP

-720 GRDIHLETS
+720 GQDIHLETS
-729 KALFGGDLAKEKRS
+729 KALFGEDLAKEKRS

-816 GANDYVKGNYLRE
+816 GVNDYIKGNYLRE

-877 NAPELQQEIQRIL
+877 NALELQQEIQRIL

-900 LETSAFVANRWNE
+900 LETSAFVAKRWNE
-913 LKG
+913 LKD

>member
-107 KMGFTCVEVN
+107 KMGFVCVEVN

-204 ELLQQLGSL
+204 ELLQRLGSL

-228 PKMYQALIQDKGSA
+228 PKMYQALIHDKASA

-291 ENSPTPL
+291 ENSPL
-298 ILENTPLLDSMPI
+298 IV
-311 LENAPILDS
+311 ENAPILDS
-320 VPILENAPILDS
+320 M
-332 VPASDNAPKKS
+332 PASDNAPKKS
-343 RMIVLES
+343 RLIVLES
-350 AAPLNAFLE
+350 TAPLSAFLE
-359 KLKNPNARVFMR
+359 KLKNSDARVFMR
-371 LVLNKEKKVL
+371 LVLDKDKKVL
-381 ALAFLL
+381 ALAFLYE
-387 QDQGYFLPLEEAL
+387 DQGYFLPLEEAL

-408 LENAFSQMLQH
+408 LQNAFSQILQH

-469 EYLKEELIP
+469 EYLKEELVP
-478 HEKIKDFKAKAE
+478 HEKIKDFKTKAE
-490 KSEQLN
+490 KL
-496 TELNALKRLC
+496 ELLSVELSALKRLC
-506 EYFETGGL
+506 EYFEKGGL
-514 EEGLLTLARDI
+514 EEGLLALASGV
-525 ETPFVKVLMDM
+525 ETPFMKVLMGM

-557 ELKVLE
+557 ELHVLE

-572 DFNLNSPKQLGEVLY
+572 DFNLNSPKQLSEVLY

-599 TDEKNLLKILDKHP
+599 TDEKSLLKILDKHP
-613 SIALI
+613 SIPLI

-765 NIPLNEAKSYIEA
+765 NISLNEAKSYIEA

-806 LGRYRVFDFT
+806 LGRYRVFDFA
-816 GANDYVKGNYLRE
+816 GVNDYVKGNYLRE

-854 KNNPS
+854 KNNSS

-900 LETSAFVANRWNE
+900 LETSAFIAKRWNE

>member
-107 KMGFTCVEVN
+107 KMGFTCVEIS
-117 GFEADDVIASLAT
+117 GFEADDVIATLAT

-204 ELLQQLGSL
+204 ELLQRLGSL

-228 PKMYQALIQDKGSA
+228 PKMYQALIQDKASA
-242 FLSKELATLERGCIK
+242 FLSKELATLERGCIQ

-291 ENSPTPL
+291 ENSPAPL
-298 ILENTPLLDSMPI
+298 ILDNAPLLD
-311 LENAPILDS
+311 NT
-320 VPILENAPILDS
+320 
-332 VPASDNAPKKS
+332 PASDSTPKKS
-343 RMIVLES
+343 RMIVLENPES
-350 AAPLNAFLE
+350 LSAFLE
-359 KLKNPNARVFMR
+359 KLEKTNARIFAR

-381 ALAFLL
+381 ALAFLYE
-387 QDQGYFLPLEEAL
+387 DQGYFLPLEEAL

-408 LENAFSQMLQH
+408 LQNAFSQMLQH
-419 AQIVGH
+419 AQIIGH

-440 PLENIR
+440 SLENIR

-458 PEKVGFDEVLR
+458 PEKVGFDEVLK
-469 EYLKEELIP
+469 EYLKEDLIP
-478 HEKIKDFKAKAE
+478 HEKIKDFKIKSKAE
-490 KSEQLN
+490 KLEQLDR
-496 TELNALKRLC
+496 ELHALKRLC
-506 EYFETGGL
+506 EYFEKGGL
-514 EEGLLTLARDI
+514 EEGLLALAREV
-525 ETPFVKVLMDM
+525 ETPFMKVLMGM

-542 IDAPYFKRLEQEFKD
+542 IDAPYFK
-557 ELKVLE
+557 
-563 RQILDLIGV
+563 
-572 DFNLNSPKQLGEVLY
+572 
-587 EKLGLPKNKSHS
+587 
-599 TDEKNLLKILDKHP
+599 
-613 SIALI
+613 
-618 LEYRELN
+618 
-625 KLFNTYT
+625 
-632 TPLLRLKDKDDK
+632 
-644 IHTTFIQTG
+644 
-653 TATGRLS
+653 
-660 SHSPNLQNIPV
+660 
-671 RSPKGLLIRKGF
+671 
-683 IASSKEY
+683 
-690 CLLGVDYSQIE
+690 
-701 LRLLAHFSQD
+701 
-711 KDLMEAFLK
+711 
-720 GRDIHLETS
+720 
-729 KALFGGDLAKEKRS
+729 
-743 IAKSINFGLVYGMG
+743 
-757 SKKLSETL
+757 
-765 NIPLNEAKSYIEA
+765 
-778 YFKRFPSIKDYLN
+778 
-791 RMKEEILKTSKAFTL
+791 
-806 LGRYRVFDFT
+806 
-816 GANDYVKGNYLRE
+816 
-829 GVNAIFQGSASD
+829 
-841 LLKLGML
+841 
-848 KVSERF
+848 
-854 KNNPS
+854 
-859 VRLLLQ
+859 
-865 VHDELIFEIEEK
+865 
-877 NAPELQQEIQRIL
+877 
-890 NDEVY
+890 
-895 PLRVP
+895 
-900 LETSAFVANRWNE
+900 
-913 LKG
+913 

>member
-1 MEQPVIKEGT
+1 MEEPVIKEGT

-23 SYYMSAKNKPLTN
+23 SYYMSTKNKPLTN

-53 KFYKDR
+53 KFYKDK

-107 KMGFTCVEVN
+107 KMGFTCVEVS

-204 ELLQQLGSL
+204 ELLQRLGSL

-228 PKMYQALIQDKGSA
+228 PKMYQALIQDKESA

-257 EFDFLSCA
+257 EFDFSSCA

-298 ILENTPLLDSMPI
+298 ILDNTPLLD
-311 LENAPILDS
+311 NT
-320 VPILENAPILDS
+320 
-332 VPASDNAPKKS
+332 PASDNAPKKS
-343 RMIVLES
+343 RMIVLENT
-350 AAPLNAFLE
+350 APLSAFLE
-359 KLKNPNARVFMR
+359 KLKKTNERIFMR
-371 LVLNKEKKVL
+371 LVLDKEKKVL
-381 ALAFLL
+381 ALAFLYE
-387 QDQGYFLPLEEAL
+387 DQGYFLPLEEAL

-408 LENAFSQMLQH
+408 LQNAFFKMLQH
-419 AQIVGH
+419 AQIIGH

-440 PLENIR
+440 SLENIR

-458 PEKVGFDEVLR
+458 PEKVGFDEVLKQ
-469 EYLKEELIP
+469 YLKEEWIP
-478 HEKIKDFKAKAE
+478 HEKIKDFKTKSKAG
-490 KSEQLN
+490 KLEQLDM
-496 TELNALKRLC
+496 ELNALKRLC
-506 EYFETGGL
+506 EYFEKGGL
-514 EEGLLTLARDI
+514 EENLLALAREV
-525 ETPFVKVLMDM
+525 ETPFVKVLMGM

-542 IDAPYFKRLEQEFKD
+542 IDAPYFKRLEQEFKN
-557 ELKVLE
+557 ELHVLE
-563 RQILDLIGV
+563 RQILELIGAN
-572 DFNLNSPKQLGEVLY
+572 FNLNSPKQLSEVLY
-587 EKLGLPKNKSHS
+587 EKLELPKNKSRS
-599 TDEKNLLKILDKHP
+599 TDEKSLLKILDKHP

-711 KDLMEAFLK
+711 KDLMDAFLK

-729 KALFGGDLAKEKRS
+729 KALFGEDLAKEKRS

-765 NIPLNEAKSYIEA
+765 NIPLSEAKSYIEA
-778 YFKRFPSIKDYLN
+778 YFRRFPSIKDYLN

-816 GANDYVKGNYLRE
+816 GANDYIKGNYLRE
-829 GVNAIFQGSASD
+829 GVNAIFQGSVSD

-848 KVSERF
+848 KVNERF

-877 NAPELQQEIQRIL
+877 NALELQQEIQRIL

-900 LETSAFVANRWNE
+900 LETSAFVAKRWNE

>member
-1 MEQPVIKEGT
+1 MEELKEGT

-36 DKGFPT
+36 VKGFPT

-53 KFYKDR
+53 KFYKDK

-107 KMGFTCVEVN
+107 KMGFVCVEVS

-155 FDGKTEFLAK
+155 FDGKTEFLVK

-204 ELLQQLGSL
+204 ELLQRLGSL
-213 EKIYENLDLAKNLLS
+213 ENIYENLDLAKNLLS

-242 FLSKELATLERGCIK
+242 FLSKELATLERECIK
-257 EFDFLSCA
+257 EFDFSSCA

-298 ILENTPLLDSMPI
+298 ILDNTPLLD
-311 LENAPILDS
+311 NT
-320 VPILENAPILDS
+320 
-332 VPASDNAPKKS
+332 PASDNAPKKS
-343 RMIVLES
+343 RMIVLENT
-350 AAPLNAFLE
+350 APLSAFLE
-359 KLKNPNARVFMR
+359 KLKKTKARIFMR
-371 LVLNKEKKVL
+371 LALDKEKKVL
-381 ALAFLL
+381 ALAFLYE
-387 QDQGYFLPLEEAL
+387 DQGYFLPLEEAL

-408 LENAFSQMLQH
+408 LQNAFFKMLQH
-419 AQIVGH
+419 AQIIGH

-440 PLENIR
+440 SLENIR

-458 PEKVGFDEVLR
+458 PEKVGFDEALK
-469 EYLKEELIP
+469 EYLKEELVL
-478 HEKIKDFKAKAE
+478 HETIKDFKTKSKAG
-490 KSEQLN
+490 KLEQLDM
-496 TELNALKRLC
+496 ELNALKRLC
-506 EYFETGGL
+506 EYFEKGGL
-514 EEGLLTLARDI
+514 EEGLLALAREV
-525 ETPFVKVLMDM
+525 ETPFVKVLMGM

-542 IDAPYFKRLEQEFKD
+542 IDAPYFKRLEQEFKN
-557 ELKVLE
+557 ELHVLE

-572 DFNLNSPKQLGEVLY
+572 DFNLNSPKQLSEILY
-587 EKLGLPKNKSHS
+587 ERLELPQNKSHS
-599 TDEKNLLKILDKHP
+599 TDEKSLLKILDKHP

-711 KDLMEAFLK
+711 KDLMDAFLK

-729 KALFGGDLAKEKRS
+729 KALFGEELAKEKRS

-816 GANDYVKGNYLRE
+816 GVNDYVKGNYLRE

-877 NAPELQQEIQRIL
+877 NALELQQEIQRIL

-900 LETSAFVANRWNE
+900 LETSAFVAKRWNE

>member
-1 MEQPVIKEGT
+1 MEEPVIKEGT

-23 SYYMSAKNKPLTN
+23 SYYMGAKNKPLTN
-36 DKGFPT
+36 VKGFPT

-107 KMGFTCVEVN
+107 KMGFTCVEVS

-204 ELLQQLGSL
+204 ELLQRLGSL

-242 FLSKELATLERGCIK
+242 FLSKELATLERECIK

-291 ENSPTPL
+291 ENSPKPL
-298 ILENTPLLDSMPI
+298 ILENAPLLD
-311 LENAPILDS
+311 NT
-320 VPILENAPILDS
+320 
-332 VPASDNAPKKS
+332 PASNNAPKKS
-343 RMIVLES
+343 RMIVLENTDS
-350 AAPLNAFLE
+350 LSAFLE
-359 KLKNPNARVFMR
+359 KLKKTNARIFMR
-371 LVLNKEKKVL
+371 LVLDKEKKVL
-381 ALAFLL
+381 ALAFLYE
-387 QDQGYFLPLEEAL
+387 DQGYFLPLEEAL

-408 LENAFSQMLQH
+408 LQNAFSQMLQH
-419 AQIVGH
+419 AQIIGH

-440 PLENIR
+440 SLEDIR

-458 PEKVGFDEVLR
+458 PEKVGFDEVLKQ
-469 EYLKEELIP
+469 YLKEEWIP
-478 HEKIKDFKAKAE
+478 HEKIKDFKTKSKVE
-490 KSEQLN
+490 KSEQLDR
-496 TELNALKRLC
+496 ELNALKRLC
-506 EYFETGGL
+506 EYFEKGGL
-514 EEGLLTLARDI
+514 EEGLLALAREV
-525 ETPFVKVLMDM
+525 ETPFMKVLMGM

-542 IDAPYFKRLEQEFKD
+542 IDVLYFKRLEQEFKN
-557 ELKVLE
+557 ELHVLE
-563 RQILDLIGV
+563 RQILELIGV
-572 DFNLNSPKQLGEVLY
+572 DFNLNSPKQLSEILY
-587 EKLGLPKNKSHS
+587 EKLELPKNKSRS
-599 TDEKNLLKILDKHP
+599 TDEKSLLKILDKHP

-711 KDLMEAFLK
+711 KDLMDAFLK

-729 KALFGGDLAKEKRS
+729 KALFGEDLAKEKRS

-765 NIPLNEAKSYIEA
+765 NIPLNEAKSYTEA

-816 GANDYVKGNYLRE
+816 GTNDYIKGNYLRE

-900 LETSAFVANRWNE
+900 LETSAFIAKRWNE

>member
-107 KMGFTCVEVN
+107 KMGFTCVEIS
-117 GFEADDVIASLAT
+117 GFEADDVIATLAT

-228 PKMYQALIQDKGSA
+228 PKMYQALIQDKESA

-291 ENSPTPL
+291 ENSPL
-298 ILENTPLLDSMPI
+298 IVENAPI
-311 LENAPILDS
+311 LENAPTLDS
-320 VPILENAPILDS
+320 VPIL
-332 VPASDNAPKKS
+332 DNAPKKS
-343 RMIVLES
+343 RMIVLENT
-350 AAPLNAFLE
+350 APLSAFLE
-359 KLKNPNARVFMR
+359 KLKNPDARVFMR
-371 LVLNKEKKVL
+371 LVLDKEKKIL

-408 LENAFSQMLQH
+408 LQNAFSQMLQH
-419 AQIVGH
+419 ACIIGH

-440 PLENIR
+440 SLENIR

-458 PEKVGFDEVLR
+458 PEKVGFDEVLK
-469 EYLKEELIP
+469 EYLKEDLIP

-490 KSEQLN
+490 KLELLSM
-496 TELNALKRLC
+496 ELNALKRLC
-506 EYFETGGL
+506 EYFEKGGL

-525 ETPFVKVLMDM
+525 ETPFMKVLMDM

-557 ELKVLE
+557 ELNVLE
-563 RQILDLIGV
+563 CQILDLIGV

-613 SIALI
+613 SIPLI

-632 TPLLRLKDKDDK
+632 TPLLHLKDKDDK

-729 KALFGGDLAKEKRS
+729 KALFGEDLAKEKRS

-765 NIPLNEAKSYIEA
+765 NIPLSEAKSYIEA

-791 RMKEEILKTSKAFTL
+791 GMREEILKTSKAFTL

-816 GANDYVKGNYLRE
+816 GVNDYVKGNYLRE

-900 LETSAFVANRWNE
+900 LETSAFIAKRWNE

>member
-1 MEQPVIKEGT
+1 MEEPVIKEGT

-213 EKIYENLDLAKNLLS
+213 ENIYENLDLAKNLLS
-228 PKMYQALIQDKGSA
+228 PKMYQALIQDKESA

-291 ENSPTPL
+291 ENSPAPL
-298 ILENTPLLDSMPI
+298 ILDNAPLLDNTPV
-311 LENAPILDS
+311 L
-320 VPILENAPILDS
+320 
-332 VPASDNAPKKS
+332 DNAPKKS
-343 RMIVLES
+343 RLIVLES
-350 AAPLNAFLE
+350 AAPLSAFLE
-359 KLKNPNARVFMR
+359 KLKNSNARIFAR
-371 LVLNKEKKVL
+371 LVLDKEKKVL
-381 ALAFLL
+381 AMAFLL
-387 QDQGYFLPLEEAL
+387 EDQGYFLPLEEAL
-400 FSPFSLEF
+400 FSPFSSEF
-408 LENAFSQMLQH
+408 LQNAFSQMLQH
-419 AQIVGH
+419 AQIIGH

-440 PLENIR
+440 SLENIR

-458 PEKVGFDEVLR
+458 PEKVGLDEALK
-469 EYLKEELIP
+469 EYLKEELIL
-478 HEKIKDFKAKAE
+478 HETIKDFKTKSKAE
-490 KSEQLN
+490 KLERLDM
-496 TELNALKRLC
+496 ELNALKRLC
-506 EYFETGGL
+506 EYFEKGGL
-514 EEGLLTLARDI
+514 EEGLLILAREV
-525 ETPFVKVLMDM
+525 ETPFVKVLMGM

-542 IDAPYFKRLEQEFKD
+542 IDAPYFKRLEQEFKN
-557 ELKVLE
+557 ELHVLE

-572 DFNLNSPKQLGEVLY
+572 DFNLNSPKQLSEILY
-587 EKLGLPKNKSHS
+587 EKLELPKNKSHS
-599 TDEKNLLKILDKHP
+599 TDEKSLLKILDKHP

-671 RSPKGLLIRKGF
+671 RSSKGLLIRKGF

-711 KDLMEAFLK
+711 KDLMDAFLK

-877 NAPELQQEIQRIL
+877 NSPELQQEIQRIL

-900 LETSAFVANRWNE
+900 LETSAFMAKRWNE

>member
-1 MEQPVIKEGT
+1 MEELKEGT

-53 KFYKDR
+53 KFYKDK

-107 KMGFTCVEVN
+107 KMGFTCVEVS

-204 ELLQQLGSL
+204 ELLQRLGSL

-257 EFDFLSCA
+257 EFDFSSCA

-298 ILENTPLLDSMPI
+298 ILDNTPLLDNTPAS
-311 LENAPILDS
+311 ENAL
-320 VPILENAPILDS
+320 
-332 VPASDNAPKKS
+332 KKS
-343 RMIVLES
+343 RMIVLENT
-350 AAPLNAFLE
+350 APLSAFLE
-359 KLKNPNARVFMR
+359 KLKKTNARIFMR
-371 LVLNKEKKVL
+371 LVLDKEKKVL
-381 ALAFLL
+381 ALAFLYE
-387 QDQGYFLPLEEAL
+387 DQGYFLPLEEAL

-408 LENAFSQMLQH
+408 LQNAFFKMLQH
-419 AQIVGH
+419 VQIIGH

-440 PLENIR
+440 SLENIR

-458 PEKVGFDEVLR
+458 PEKVGFDEVLK
-469 EYLKEELIP
+469 EYLKEELIL
-478 HEKIKDFKAKAE
+478 HEKIKDFKTKSKAG
-490 KSEQLN
+490 KLEQLDR
-496 TELNALKRLC
+496 ELNALKRLC
-506 EYFETGGL
+506 EYFEKGGL
-514 EEGLLTLARDI
+514 EENLLALAREV
-525 ETPFVKVLMDM
+525 ETPFMKVLMGM

-542 IDAPYFKRLEQEFKD
+542 IDAPYFKRLEQEFKN
-557 ELKVLE
+557 ELHVLE

-572 DFNLNSPKQLGEVLY
+572 DFNLNSPKQLSEILY
-587 EKLGLPKNKSHS
+587 EKLELPKNKSHS
-599 TDEKNLLKILDKHP
+599 TDEKSLLKILDKHP

-729 KALFGGDLAKEKRS
+729 NALFGEDLAKEKRS

-816 GANDYVKGNYLRE
+816 GANDYIKGNYLRE

-877 NAPELQQEIQRIL
+877 NALELQQEIQRIL

-900 LETSAFVANRWNE
+900 LETSAFMAKRWNE

>member
-1 MEQPVIKEGT
+1 MEEPVIKEGT

-23 SYYMSAKNKPLTN
+23 SYYMGAKNKPLTN

-107 KMGFTCVEVN
+107 KMGFTCVEVS

-204 ELLQQLGSL
+204 ELLQRLGSL

-228 PKMYQALIQDKGSA
+228 PKMYQALIQDKESA

-257 EFDFLSCA
+257 EFDFSSCA

-298 ILENTPLLDSMPI
+298 ISDNTPLLENTPLL
-311 LENAPILDS
+311 
-320 VPILENAPILDS
+320 
-332 VPASDNAPKKS
+332 DNAPKKS
-343 RMIVLES
+343 RMIILENTES
-350 AAPLNAFLE
+350 LSAFLE
-359 KLKNPNARVFMR
+359 RLKKTNARIFMR
-371 LVLNKEKKVL
+371 LVLDKEKKVL

-387 QDQGYFLPLEEAL
+387 EDQGYFLPLEEAL

-408 LENAFSQMLQH
+408 LQNAFFKMLQH
-419 AQIVGH
+419 AQIIGH

-440 PLENIR
+440 SLEDIR

-458 PEKVGFDEVLR
+458 PEKVGFDEVLKQ
-469 EYLKEELIP
+469 YLKEEWIP
-478 HEKIKDFKAKAE
+478 HEKIKDFKTKSKAGKLE
-490 KSEQLN
+490 LLSV
-496 TELNALKRLC
+496 ELNALKRLC
-506 EYFETGGL
+506 EYFEKGGL
-514 EEGLLTLARDI
+514 EEGLLALAREV
-525 ETPFVKVLMDM
+525 ETPFMKVLMGM

-542 IDAPYFKRLEQEFKD
+542 IDAPYFKRLEQEFKN
-557 ELKVLE
+557 ELHVLE
-563 RQILDLIGV
+563 RQILELIGV
-572 DFNLNSPKQLGEVLY
+572 DFNLNSPKQLSEILY

-599 TDEKNLLKILDKHP
+599 TDEKSLLKILDKHP

-711 KDLMEAFLK
+711 KDLMDAFLK

-729 KALFGGDLAKEKRS
+729 KALFGEDLAKEKRS

-778 YFKRFPSIKDYLN
+778 YFKRFSSIKDYLN

-816 GANDYVKGNYLRE
+816 GANDYIKGNYLRE

-900 LETSAFVANRWNE
+900 LETSAFMAKRWNE

>member
-1 MEQPVIKEGT
+1 MEEPVIKEGT

-42 GLLTGLVGMVK
+42 GLLMGLVGMVK

-107 KMGFTCVEVN
+107 KMGFACVEVS

-130 LSPYKTRIY
+130 ISPYKTRIY

-148 LSDKIAL
+148 LSDKITL

-165 DCVEKYGILPS
+165 DCVKKYGILPS

-204 ELLQQLGSL
+204 ELLQRLGSL

-228 PKMYQALIQDKGSA
+228 PKMYQALIQDKESA

-265 FPSENPLLKIKDELK
+265 FPSENPLLKIKDELN

-291 ENSPTPL
+291 ENSPTAL
-298 ILENTPLLDSMPI
+298 ILDNAPLLDNTS
-311 LENAPILDS
+311 
-320 VPILENAPILDS
+320 
-332 VPASDNAPKKS
+332 ASDSAPKKS
-343 RMIVLES
+343 RMIVLENTAFLS
-350 AAPLNAFLE
+350 AFLE
-359 KLKNPNARVFMR
+359 KLKKTNARIFMR
-371 LVLNKEKKVL
+371 LALDKEKKVL

-387 QDQGYFLPLEEAL
+387 EDQGYFLPLEEAL

-408 LENAFSQMLQH
+408 LQNAFSQMLQH
-419 AQIVGH
+419 AQIIGH

-440 PLENIR
+440 SLENIR

-458 PEKVGFDEVLR
+458 PEKVGFDEVLK
-469 EYLKEELIP
+469 EYLKEEWIP
-478 HEKIKDFKAKAE
+478 HEKIKDFKTKSKAG
-490 KSEQLN
+490 KLEQLDM
-496 TELNALKRLC
+496 ELNALKRLC
-506 EYFETGGL
+506 EYFEQGGL
-514 EEGLLTLARDI
+514 EENLLALAREV
-525 ETPFVKVLMDM
+525 ETPFIKVLMGM

-542 IDAPYFKRLEQEFKD
+542 IDAPYFKRLEQEFKN
-557 ELKVLE
+557 ELHVLE
-563 RQILDLIGV
+563 RQILELIGV
-572 DFNLNSPKQLGEVLY
+572 DFNLNSPKQLSEILY
-587 EKLGLPKNKSHS
+587 EKLELPQNKSHS
-599 TDEKNLLKILDKHP
+599 TDEKSLLKILDKHP

-711 KDLMEAFLK
+711 RDLMDAFLK

-729 KALFGGDLAKEKRS
+729 KALFGEDLAKEKRS

-816 GANDYVKGNYLRE
+816 GANDYIKGNYLRE

-877 NAPELQQEIQRIL
+877 NALELQQEIQRIL

-900 LETSAFVANRWNE
+900 LETSAFMAKRWNE

>member
-1 MEQPVIKEGT
+1 MEEPVIKEGT

-53 KFYKDR
+53 KFYKDK

-107 KMGFTCVEVN
+107 KMGFTCVEVS

-155 FDGKTEFLAK
+155 FDGKTEFLVK

-204 ELLQQLGSL
+204 ELLQRLGNL
-213 EKIYENLDLAKNLLS
+213 EKIYENLDLVKNLLS
-228 PKMYQALIQDKGSA
+228 PKMYQALIQDKESA
-242 FLSKELATLERGCIK
+242 FLSKELATLERECIK

-291 ENSPTPL
+291 EDSPTPL
-298 ILENTPLLDSMPI
+298 ILDNTPLLD
-311 LENAPILDS
+311 NT
-320 VPILENAPILDS
+320 
-332 VPASDNAPKKS
+332 PASDNAPKKS
-343 RMIVLES
+343 RMIVLENTELLS
-350 AAPLNAFLE
+350 AFLE
-359 KLKNPNARVFMR
+359 KLKKTNARIFMR
-371 LVLNKEKKVL
+371 LALDKEKKVL

-387 QDQGYFLPLEEAL
+387 ENQGYFLPLEEAL

-408 LENAFSQMLQH
+408 LQNAFSQMLQH
-419 AQIVGH
+419 ACIIGH
-425 DLKPLLSFLKAKYQV
+425 DLKPLLSFLKAKYQIS
-440 PLENIR
+440 LENIR

-458 PEKVGFDEVLR
+458 PEKVGFDEVLK
-469 EYLKEELIP
+469 EYLKEEWIP
-478 HEKIKDFKAKAE
+478 HEKIKDFKTKSKAE
-490 KSEQLN
+490 KLEQLDM
-496 TELNALKRLC
+496 ELNALKRLC
-506 EYFETGGL
+506 EYFEKGGL
-514 EEGLLTLARDI
+514 EEGLLALAREV
-525 ETPFVKVLMDM
+525 ETPFVKVLMGM

-542 IDAPYFKRLEQEFKD
+542 IDALHFKRLEQEFKN
-557 ELKVLE
+557 ELHVLE
-563 RQILDLIGV
+563 RQILELIGV
-572 DFNLNSPKQLGEVLY
+572 DFNLNSPKQLSEILY
-587 EKLGLPKNKSHS
+587 EKLELPQNKSRS

-711 KDLMEAFLK
+711 KDLMDAFLK

-729 KALFGGDLAKEKRS
+729 KALFGEELAKEKRS

-765 NIPLNEAKSYIEA
+765 NIPLSEAKSYIEA

-816 GANDYVKGNYLRE
+816 GANDHIKGNYLRE

-877 NAPELQQEIQRIL
+877 NALELQQEIQRIL

-900 LETSAFVANRWNE
+900 LKTSAFIAKRWNE

>member
-1 MEQPVIKEGT
+1 MEEPVIKEGT

-53 KFYKDR
+53 KFHKDR

-107 KMGFTCVEVN
+107 KMGFTCVEVS

-165 DCVEKYGILPS
+165 DCVKKYGILPS

-204 ELLQQLGSL
+204 ELLQRLGSL

-257 EFDFLSCA
+257 EFDFSSCA

-298 ILENTPLLDSMPI
+298 ILDNTPLLD
-311 LENAPILDS
+311 NT
-320 VPILENAPILDS
+320 
-332 VPASDNAPKKS
+332 PASDNAPKKS
-343 RMIVLES
+343 RMIVLENT
-350 AAPLNAFLE
+350 APLSAFLE
-359 KLKNPNARVFMR
+359 KLKKTNERIFMR
-371 LVLNKEKKVL
+371 LVLDKEKKVL
-381 ALAFLL
+381 ALAFLYE
-387 QDQGYFLPLEEAL
+387 DQGYFLPLEEAL

-408 LENAFSQMLQH
+408 LQNAFFKMLQH
-419 AQIVGH
+419 AQIIGH

-440 PLENIR
+440 SLENIR

-458 PEKVGFDEVLR
+458 PEKVGFDEVLK

-478 HEKIKDFKAKAE
+478 HEKIKDFKTKSKAG
-490 KSEQLN
+490 KLEQLDM
-496 TELNALKRLC
+496 ELNALKRLC
-506 EYFETGGL
+506 EYFEKGGL
-514 EEGLLTLARDI
+514 EEGLLALAREV
-525 ETPFVKVLMDM
+525 ETPFMKVLMGM

-542 IDAPYFKRLEQEFKD
+542 IDAPYFKRLEQEFKN
-557 ELKVLE
+557 ELHALE
-563 RQILDLIGV
+563 RQILELIGV
-572 DFNLNSPKQLGEVLY
+572 DFNLNSPKQLSEILY
-587 EKLGLPKNKSHS
+587 EKLELPKNKSHS
-599 TDEKNLLKILDKHP
+599 TDEKSLLKILDKHP

-711 KDLMEAFLK
+711 KDLMDAFLK

-729 KALFGGDLAKEKRS
+729 KALFGEDLAKEKRS

-806 LGRYRVFDFT
+806 LGRYRVFDFAGT
-816 GANDYVKGNYLRE
+816 NDHIKGNYLRE

-877 NAPELQQEIQRIL
+877 NALELQQEIQRIL

-900 LETSAFVANRWNE
+900 LETSAFIAKRWNE

>member
-1 MEQPVIKEGT
+1 MEEPVIKEGT

-36 DKGFPT
+36 VKGFPT

-53 KFYKDR
+53 KFYKDK

-107 KMGFTCVEVN
+107 KMGFTCVEVS

-204 ELLQQLGSL
+204 ELLQRLGSL

-228 PKMYQALIQDKGSA
+228 PKMYQALMQDKESA

-257 EFDFLSCA
+257 EFDFSSCA

-298 ILENTPLLDSMPI
+298 ILDNMPLLENTPLL
-311 LENAPILDS
+311 
-320 VPILENAPILDS
+320 
-332 VPASDNAPKKS
+332 DNAPKKS
-343 RMIVLES
+343 RMIVLENTES
-350 AAPLNAFLE
+350 LSAFLE
-359 KLKNPNARVFMR
+359 RLKNSNARIFMR
-371 LVLNKEKKVL
+371 LVLDKEKKVL

-387 QDQGYFLPLEEAL
+387 EDQGYFLPLEEAL

-408 LENAFSQMLQH
+408 LQNAFFKILQH
-419 AQIVGH
+419 AQIIGH

-440 PLENIR
+440 SLEDIR

-458 PEKVGFDEVLR
+458 PEKVGFDEVLKQ
-469 EYLKEELIP
+469 YLKEEWIP
-478 HEKIKDFKAKAE
+478 HEKIKDFKTKSKAG
-490 KSEQLN
+490 KLEQLDR
-496 TELNALKRLC
+496 ELNALKRLC
-506 EYFETGGL
+506 EYFEKGGL
-514 EEGLLTLARDI
+514 EEGLLALAREV
-525 ETPFVKVLMDM
+525 ETPFMKVLMGM

-542 IDAPYFKRLEQEFKD
+542 IDAPYFKRLEQEFKN
-557 ELKVLE
+557 ELHVLE
-563 RQILDLIGV
+563 RQILELIGV
-572 DFNLNSPKQLGEVLY
+572 DFNLNSPKQLSEILY
-587 EKLGLPKNKSHS
+587 EKLDLPKNKSRS
-599 TDEKNLLKILDKHP
+599 TDEKSLLKILDKHP

-711 KDLMEAFLK
+711 KDLMDAFLK

-729 KALFGGDLAKEKRS
+729 KALFGEDLAKEKRS

-765 NIPLNEAKSYIEA
+765 NIPLNEAKSYTEA

-806 LGRYRVFDFT
+806 LGRYRVFDFA
-816 GANDYVKGNYLRE
+816 GANDYIKGNYLRE

-877 NAPELQQEIQRIL
+877 NALELQQEIQRIL

-900 LETSAFVANRWNE
+900 LETSAFIAKRWNE

>member
-107 KMGFTCVEVN
+107 KMGFTCVEIS
-117 GFEADDVIASLAT
+117 GFEADDVIATLAT

-257 EFDFLSCA
+257 EFDFLSCT

-291 ENSPTPL
+291 ENSPL
-298 ILENTPLLDSMPI
+298 IA
-311 LENAPILDS
+311 ENAPTLDS
-320 VPILENAPILDS
+320 TPALDNAPT
-332 VPASDNAPKKS
+332 SDNAPKKS

-350 AAPLNAFLE
+350 AEPLSMFLE

-371 LVLNKEKKVL
+371 LVLDKEKKVL

-408 LENAFSQMLQH
+408 LQNAFSQMLQH
-419 AQIVGH
+419 AQIIGH

-440 PLENIR
+440 SLENIR

-458 PEKVGFDEVLR
+458 PEKVGFDEVLK
-469 EYLKEELIP
+469 EYLKEDLVP
-478 HEKIKDFKAKAE
+478 HEKIKDFKITSKAE
-490 KSEQLN
+490 KSERLSL
-496 TELNALKRLC
+496 ELNALKRLC
-506 EYFETGGL
+506 EYFEKWGL
-514 EEGLLTLARDI
+514 EESLLALASGI
-525 ETPFVKVLMDM
+525 ETPFMKVLINM

-563 RQILDLIGV
+563 RQILDLIGM
-572 DFNLNSPKQLGEVLY
+572 DFNLNSPKQLSEVLY

-599 TDEKNLLKILDKHP
+599 TDEKSLLKILDKHP

-816 GANDYVKGNYLRE
+816 GANDYIKGNYLRE

>member
-107 KMGFTCVEVN
+107 KMGFTCVEVS

-298 ILENTPLLDSMPI
+298 ILENTP
-311 LENAPILDS
+311 ILD
-320 VPILENAPILDS
+320 NAL
-332 VPASDNAPKKS
+332 KKS
-343 RMIVLES
+343 RMIVLENT
-350 AAPLNAFLE
+350 APLSAFLE
-359 KLKNPNARVFMR
+359 KLKNSNARIFAR
-371 LVLNKEKKVL
+371 LVLDKEKKVL
-381 ALAFLL
+381 ALAFLDE
-387 QDQGYFLPLEEAL
+387 DQGYFLPLEEAL
-400 FSPFSLEF
+400 FSPFSSEF
-408 LENAFSQMLQH
+408 LQNAFSQMLQH
-419 AQIVGH
+419 AQIIGH

-440 PLENIR
+440 SLENIR

-458 PEKVGFDEVLR
+458 PEKVGFDEALQ
-469 EYLKEELIP
+469 EYLKEELVL
-478 HEKIKDFKAKAE
+478 HETIKDFKTKSKAE
-490 KSEQLN
+490 KLERLDM
-496 TELNALKRLC
+496 ELNALKRLC
-506 EYFETGGL
+506 EYFEKGGL
-514 EEGLLTLARDI
+514 EENLLALARKV
-525 ETPFVKVLMDM
+525 ETPFVKVLMGM

-542 IDAPYFKRLEQEFKD
+542 IDAPYFKHLEQEFKN
-557 ELKVLE
+557 ELHVLE
-563 RQILDLIGV
+563 RQILELIGV
-572 DFNLNSPKQLGEVLY
+572 DFNLNSPKQLSEILY
-587 EKLGLPKNKSHS
+587 EKLELPKNKSHS
-599 TDEKNLLKILDKHP
+599 TDEKSLLKILDKHP

-671 RSPKGLLIRKGF
+671 RSSKGLLIRKGF

-711 KDLMEAFLK
+711 KDLMDAFLK

-729 KALFGGDLAKEKRS
+729 KALFGGELAKEKRS

-900 LETSAFVANRWNE
+900 LETSAFVAKRWNE

>member
-1 MEQPVIKEGT
+1 MEEPVIKEGT

-53 KFYKDR
+53 KFYKDK

-107 KMGFTCVEVN
+107 KMGFTCVEVS

-204 ELLQQLGSL
+204 ELLQRLGSL

-257 EFDFLSCA
+257 EFDFSSCA

-298 ILENTPLLDSMPI
+298 ILDNT
-311 LENAPILDS
+311 
-320 VPILENAPILDS
+320 
-332 VPASDNAPKKS
+332 PASDNAPKKS
-343 RMIVLES
+343 RMIVLENTV
-350 AAPLNAFLE
+350 PLSAFLE
-359 KLKNPNARVFMR
+359 KLKKTNERIFMR
-371 LVLNKEKKVL
+371 LVLDKEKKVL
-381 ALAFLL
+381 ALAFLYE
-387 QDQGYFLPLEEAL
+387 DQGYFLPLEEAL

-408 LENAFSQMLQH
+408 LQNAFFKMLQH
-419 AQIVGH
+419 AQIIGH

-440 PLENIR
+440 SLENIR

-458 PEKVGFDEVLR
+458 PEKVGFDEVLKQ
-469 EYLKEELIP
+469 YLKEELIP
-478 HEKIKDFKAKAE
+478 HEKIKDFKTKSKAG
-490 KSEQLN
+490 KLEQLDM
-496 TELNALKRLC
+496 ELNALKRLC
-506 EYFETGGL
+506 EYFEKGGL
-514 EEGLLTLARDI
+514 EENLLALAREV
-525 ETPFVKVLMDM
+525 ETPFVKVLMGM

-542 IDAPYFKRLEQEFKD
+542 IDAPYFKRLEQEFKN
-557 ELKVLE
+557 ELHVLE
-563 RQILDLIGV
+563 RQILELIGAN
-572 DFNLNSPKQLGEVLY
+572 FNLNSPKQLSEVLY
-587 EKLGLPKNKSHS
+587 EKLELPKNKSRS
-599 TDEKNLLKILDKHP
+599 TDEKSLLKILDKHP

-711 KDLMEAFLK
+711 KDLIDAFLK

-729 KALFGGDLAKEKRS
+729 KALFGEDLAKEKRS

-816 GANDYVKGNYLRE
+816 GANDYIKGNYLRE
-829 GVNAIFQGSASD
+829 GVNAIFQGSVSD

-877 NAPELQQEIQRIL
+877 NALELQQEIQRIL